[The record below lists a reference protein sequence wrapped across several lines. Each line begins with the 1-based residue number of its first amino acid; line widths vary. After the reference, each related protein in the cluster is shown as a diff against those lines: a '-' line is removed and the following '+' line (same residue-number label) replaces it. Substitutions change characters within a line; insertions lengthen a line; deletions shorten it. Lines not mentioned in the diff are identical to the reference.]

1 MEALLLISNLIK
13 LYEAGRLLEAEAL
26 ERALIAE
33 LSKSTKP
40 ENCVAVSLMREPQ
53 ESAHAKVEALNRA
66 TQYLESAYE
75 IRKMRTQSREKAVRR
90 A

>member
-1 MEALLLISNLIK
+1 MDALLLISNLIK
-13 LYEAGRLLEAEAL
+13 LYEAERLLEAEAL

-40 ENCVAVSLMREPQ
+40 ENFVAVSLMREPQ

-66 TQYLESAYE
+66 MQYLESAYE
-75 IRKMRTQSREKAVRR
+75 IRKIRTQSGEMAVRR

>member
-1 MEALLLISNLIK
+1 MEALLLISNLIN
-13 LYEAGRLLEAEAL
+13 LYEAERLLEAEAL

-53 ESAHAKVEALNRA
+53 ESARAKVEALNRA

-75 IRKMRTQSREKAVRR
+75 IRKIRTKSREKAVRR